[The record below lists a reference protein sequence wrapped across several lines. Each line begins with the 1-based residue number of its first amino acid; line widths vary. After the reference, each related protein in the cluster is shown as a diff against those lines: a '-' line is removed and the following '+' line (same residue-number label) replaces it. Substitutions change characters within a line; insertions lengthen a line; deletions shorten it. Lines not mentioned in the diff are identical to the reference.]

1 MVTLYCV
8 KCDYKIE
15 SETKDKICKKCGLP
29 MLVYD
34 EYMEDLKA
42 AKEAEAAEEEKM
54 AGSEVPGSEVPVV
67 EEETSAVPV
76 TAATEETEVPAGTKE
91 MPVEMEASIKE
102 ETEKETGTE
111 DMPGY
116 EEIISEGDESDEAE
130 HSDEASMPE
139 PLKATASDERKEVE
153 SDSLMNGKEAMD
165 WKNIKEAGSEA
176 DVDIYMAD
184 NQDSDEV
191 DEAAEEVL
199 KKGNKKKYLIMVAG
213 IAVAVAGI
221 TAMVKILNKKK
232 D

>member
-42 AKEAEAAEEEKM
+42 AKEAEAAEEERM
-54 AGSEVPGSEVPVV
+54 AGSEVPVV

-76 TAATEETEVPAGTKE
+76 ATATEETEVPASTKE
-91 MPVEMEASIKE
+91 MPVEMEASVKA
-102 ETEKETGTE
+102 ETEMETGTE

-116 EEIISEGDESDEAE
+116 EEIISEGDESDETE
-130 HSDEASMPE
+130 HSDESSMPE

-176 DVDIYMAD
+176 DEDIYMAD

-199 KKGNKKKYLIMVAG
+199 KKGNKKKYLIMAAG

>member
-15 SETKDKICKKCGLP
+15 SGTKDKICKKCGLP

-34 EYMEDLKA
+34 EYLEDLKA
-42 AKEAEAAEEEKM
+42 AKEAEAAEEEMM
-54 AGSEVPGSEVPVV
+54 AGSEVSVV
-67 EEETSAVPV
+67 EEETSTVIA
-76 TAATEETEVPAGTKE
+76 TAATEETEVPAGKKE
-91 MPVEMEASIKE
+91 IPMEMEADVKAE
-102 ETEKETGTE
+102 AETGTE

-116 EEIISEGDESDEAE
+116 EEIISEGDDSDETE
-130 HSDEASMPE
+130 HSDESSIPE
-139 PLKATASDERKEVE
+139 PLKTTTSDERKEVE

-176 DVDIYMAD
+176 DGNIYMAD
-184 NQDSDEV
+184 NQNSDEV

-199 KKGNKKKYLIMVAG
+199 KKSNKKKYLIMVAG
-213 IAVAVAGI
+213 ITVAVAGI
-221 TAMVKILNKKK
+221 TTMIKILNKKK

>member
-15 SETKDKICKKCGLP
+15 SGTKDKICKKCGLP

-34 EYMEDLKA
+34 EYLEDLKA
-42 AKEAEAAEEEKM
+42 AKEAEAAEEEM
-54 AGSEVPGSEVPVV
+54 TAGSEVSAV
-67 EEETSAVPV
+67 EEESSTVTA
-76 TAATEETEVPAGTKE
+76 TAATEETEVPAGKKE
-91 MPVEMEASIKE
+91 IPVEMEADVKA
-102 ETEKETGTE
+102 ETETGTE

-116 EEIISEGDESDEAE
+116 EEIISEGDESDKTE
-130 HSDEASMPE
+130 HSDESSMPE
-139 PLKATASDERKEVE
+139 PLKTITPDERKEVE

-165 WKNIKEAGSEA
+165 WKDIKEAGSEA
-176 DVDIYMAD
+176 DGDIYMAD

-191 DEAAEEVL
+191 DKAAEEVL
-199 KKGNKKKYLIMVAG
+199 KKGNKKKYLIVFAG

-221 TAMVKILNKKK
+221 TAMIKILNKKK